1 MKMITTILTS
11 LSLSAFAMNRDSDKR
26 SPSQLVTCEVR
37 ISKNKEEVSITK
49 CRVSKLPKSSE
60 NGKSVTVGKSRQ

>member
-11 LSLSAFAMNRDSDKR
+11 LSLSAFAMNRDSDAR
-26 SPSQLVTCEVR
+26 SPSRLVTCEVR
-37 ISKNKEEVSITK
+37 ISKNKEEVSIAK
-49 CRVSKLPKSSE
+49 CTDSKLPKSSE